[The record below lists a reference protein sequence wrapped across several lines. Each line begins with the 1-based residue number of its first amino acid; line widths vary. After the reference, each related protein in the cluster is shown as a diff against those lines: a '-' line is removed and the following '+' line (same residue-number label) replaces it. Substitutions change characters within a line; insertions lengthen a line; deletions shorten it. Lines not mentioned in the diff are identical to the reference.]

1 MGRDDRRFQGRPHG
15 KHHGPRHVRPNRP
28 HFRHFRQDGP
38 SRDQQAPPPQM
49 RSPRPDDKK
58 EFEVYQTRG
67 HGHLRIM
74 GKIEYD
80 IRTLLRVAEVAPD
93 KTFLLLACAREIY
106 SDLENNKKPE
116 TLQTALDATTDRWVG
131 RGFESEMIERI
142 RNKVTEI
149 FNSLKAEKP
158 VTPPPTTTPPA
169 TPPTTV
175 PDEPAQ
181 P

>member
-1 MGRDDRRFQGRPHG
+1 MGRDERRFHGRPHG

-28 HFRHFRQDGP
+28 HFRHFRHDGP
-38 SRDQQAPPPQM
+38 SRDQQPAPPQQ
-49 RSPRPDDKK
+49 RAQRPEDKK
-58 EFEVYQTRG
+58 EFDVYQTRG

-93 KTFLLLACAREIY
+93 KAFLLLACAREFY

-116 TLQTALDATTDRWVG
+116 TLQAAVDSTTDRWVG
-131 RGFESEMIERI
+131 RGFETEMIERI

-149 FNSLKAEKP
+149 FNTLKAEK
-158 VTPPPTTTPPA
+158 TTSAPPPTA
-169 TPPTTV
+169 AA
-175 PDEPAQ
+175 PDEPAGA
-181 P
+181 